1 MSSFIKKIVII
12 SIFFFTSF
20 KAYAA
25 CKFELELGDK
35 VSKIEK
41 KYGPP
46 FPLEFVGDDQLGLIA
61 ADADEV
67 CPNHSLKDVALEY
80 RFLNDELAAVNLI
93 SLEPDSDTKK
103 SKKTTIMN
111 YVKRNYGDFDTS
123 NNPKSYIGFEVI
135 EKVNEFIIYQRLLN
149 DDATID
155 EQIYISNPEQDNK
168 FMEYV
173 KNLEEQQ
180 LKEEQ

>member
-1 MSSFIKKIVII
+1 MKIVIK
-12 SIFFFTSF
+12 SILIFSLSIVYSYSACDF
-20 KAYAA
+20 KA
-25 CKFELELGDK
+25 KLGTKKTVFEKLE
-35 VSKIEK
+35 IT
-41 KYGPP
+41 GPP
-46 FPLEFVGDDQLGLIA
+46 LPSEYENFYIYGVLAED
-61 ADADEV
+61 V
-67 CPNHSLKDVALEY
+67 CPSENLEDVAIEY
-80 RFLNDELAAVNLI
+80 KFINDELIAINLI
-93 SLEPDSDTKK
+93 ALNDYTNQVSEKLTL
-103 SKKTTIMN
+103 MN

-155 EQIYISNPEQDNK
+155 EQVYISNPEQDNK

>member
-1 MSSFIKKIVII
+1 MKIIIKSILIFLLSIVY
-12 SIFFFTSF
+12 SYSACDF
-20 KAYAA
+20 KAKLGTKKAV
-25 CKFELELGDK
+25 FEKLE
-35 VSKIEK
+35 IT
-41 KYGPP
+41 GPP
-46 FPLEFVGDDQLGLIA
+46 LPSEYENFYIYGVLAED
-61 ADADEV
+61 V
-67 CPNHSLKDVALEY
+67 CPSENLEDIAIEY
-80 RFLNDELAAVNLI
+80 KFINDELIAINLI
-93 SLEPDSDTKK
+93 ALNDYTNQVSEKLTL
-103 SKKTTIMN
+103 MN

-155 EQIYISNPEQDNK
+155 EQVYISNPEQDNK

>member
-1 MSSFIKKIVII
+1 MKIIIK
-12 SIFFFTSF
+12 SILIFSLSVVYSYSACDF
-20 KAYAA
+20 KAKLGTKKAV
-25 CKFELELGDK
+25 FEKLE
-35 VSKIEK
+35 IT
-41 KYGPP
+41 GPP
-46 FPLEFVGDDQLGLIA
+46 LPSEYENFYIYGVLAED
-61 ADADEV
+61 V
-67 CPNHSLKDVALEY
+67 CPSEKLDDIAIEY
-80 RFLNDELAAVNLI
+80 KFLNDELIAINLI
-93 SLEPDSDTKK
+93 ALNDYTNQVSEKLTL
-103 SKKTTIMN
+103 MN
-111 YVKRNYGDFDTS
+111 YVKKNYGDFDTS

>member
-1 MSSFIKKIVII
+1 MKIIIKSILIFLLSIVY
-12 SIFFFTSF
+12 SYSACDF
-20 KAYAA
+20 KAKLGTKKAV
-25 CKFELELGDK
+25 FEKLE
-35 VSKIEK
+35 IT
-41 KYGPP
+41 GPP
-46 FPLEFVGDDQLGLIA
+46 LPSEYENFYIYGVLAED
-61 ADADEV
+61 V
-67 CPNHSLKDVALEY
+67 CPSEKLDDIAIEY
-80 RFLNDELAAVNLI
+80 KFLNDELIAINLI
-93 SLEPDSDTKK
+93 ALNDYTNKVSEKLTL
-103 SKKTTIMN
+103 MN
-111 YVKRNYGDFDTS
+111 YVKKNYGDFDTS

-180 LKEEQ
+180 LKEEE

>member
-1 MSSFIKKIVII
+1 MKIIIK
-12 SIFFFTSF
+12 SILIFSLSVVYSYSACDF
-20 KAYAA
+20 KAKLGTKKAV
-25 CKFELELGDK
+25 FEKLE
-35 VSKIEK
+35 IT
-41 KYGPP
+41 GPP
-46 FPLEFVGDDQLGLIA
+46 LPSEYENFYIYGVLAED
-61 ADADEV
+61 V
-67 CPNHSLKDVALEY
+67 CPSEKLDDIAIEY
-80 RFLNDELAAVNLI
+80 KFLNDELIAINLI
-93 SLEPDSDTKK
+93 ALNDYTNQVSEKLTL
-103 SKKTTIMN
+103 MN
-111 YVKRNYGDFDTS
+111 YVKKNYGDFDTS

-155 EQIYISNPEQDNK
+155 EQIYISNPEQDKK

>member
-1 MSSFIKKIVII
+1 MKIIIKSILIFSLSIVY
-12 SIFFFTSF
+12 SYSACDF
-20 KAYAA
+20 KVKLGTKKAV
-25 CKFELELGDK
+25 FEKLE
-35 VSKIEK
+35 IT
-41 KYGPP
+41 GPP
-46 FPLEFVGDDQLGLIA
+46 LPSEYENFYIYGVLAED
-61 ADADEV
+61 V
-67 CPNHSLKDVALEY
+67 CPSENLEDIAIEY
-80 RFLNDELAAVNLI
+80 KFINDELIAINLI
-93 SLEPDSDTKK
+93 ALNDYTNQVSEKLTL
-103 SKKTTIMN
+103 MN

-123 NNPKSYIGFEVI
+123 NNPKSYIGFEII

-155 EQIYISNPEQDNK
+155 EQVYISNPEQDNK

>member
-1 MSSFIKKIVII
+1 MNIIIKSILILSLSIVY
-12 SIFFFTSF
+12 SYSACDF
-20 KAYAA
+20 KAKLGTKKAV
-25 CKFELELGDK
+25 FEKLE
-35 VSKIEK
+35 IT
-41 KYGPP
+41 GPP
-46 FPLEFVGDDQLGLIA
+46 LPSEYENFYIYGVLAED
-61 ADADEV
+61 V
-67 CPNHSLKDVALEY
+67 CPSEKLDDIAIEY
-80 RFLNDELAAVNLI
+80 KFLNDELIAINLI
-93 SLEPDSDTKK
+93 ALNDYTNKVSEKLTL
-103 SKKTTIMN
+103 MN
-111 YVKRNYGDFDTS
+111 YVKKNYGDFDTS

>member
-1 MSSFIKKIVII
+1 MNIIIKSILIFSLSIVY
-12 SIFFFTSF
+12 SYSACDF
-20 KAYAA
+20 KAKLGTKKAV
-25 CKFELELGDK
+25 FEKLE
-35 VSKIEK
+35 IT
-41 KYGPP
+41 GPP
-46 FPLEFVGDDQLGLIA
+46 LPSEYENFYIYGVLAED
-61 ADADEV
+61 V
-67 CPNHSLKDVALEY
+67 CPSEKLDDIAIEY
-80 RFLNDELAAVNLI
+80 KFLNDELIAINLI
-93 SLEPDSDTKK
+93 ALNDYTNKVSEKLTL
-103 SKKTTIMN
+103 MN
-111 YVKRNYGDFDTS
+111 YVKKNYGDFDTS

>member
-1 MSSFIKKIVII
+1 MKIVIK
-12 SIFFFTSF
+12 SLLIFSLSVVYSYSACNF
-20 KAYAA
+20 KAKLGTKKAD
-25 CKFELELGDK
+25 FEKLE
-35 VSKIEK
+35 IA
-41 KYGPP
+41 GPP
-46 FPLEFVGDDQLGLIA
+46 LPSEYENFYIYGVLAED
-61 ADADEV
+61 V
-67 CPNHSLKDVALEY
+67 CPSENLDDIAIEY
-80 RFLNDELAAVNLI
+80 KFLNDELIAINLI
-93 SLEPDSDTKK
+93 ALNDYTNQVSEK
-103 SKKTTIMN
+103 STLMN
-111 YVKRNYGDFDTS
+111 YVKSNGDFDTS

-135 EKVNEFIIYQRLLN
+135 ERVNEFIIYQRLLN

>member
-1 MSSFIKKIVII
+1 MKIIIKSILIFSLSIVY
-12 SIFFFTSF
+12 SYSACNF
-20 KAYAA
+20 KAKLGTKKAD
-25 CKFELELGDK
+25 FEKLELT
-35 VSKIEK
+35 
-41 KYGPP
+41 GPP
-46 FPLEFVGDDQLGLIA
+46 LPSEYENFYIYGVLAED
-61 ADADEV
+61 V
-67 CPNHSLKDVALEY
+67 CPSENLDDVAIEY
-80 RFLNDELAAVNLI
+80 KFLNDELIAINLI
-93 SLEPDSDTKK
+93 ALNDYTNQVSEKLTL
-103 SKKTTIMN
+103 MN

-135 EKVNEFIIYQRLLN
+135 EKVNEFIIYQRLIN

-180 LKEEQ
+180 LKEEQWN

>member
-1 MSSFIKKIVII
+1 MKIIIKSILIFSLSIVY
-12 SIFFFTSF
+12 SYSACDF
-20 KAYAA
+20 KAKLGTKKAV
-25 CKFELELGDK
+25 FEKLE
-35 VSKIEK
+35 IT
-41 KYGPP
+41 GPP
-46 FPLEFVGDDQLGLIA
+46 LPSEYENFYIYGVLAED
-61 ADADEV
+61 V
-67 CPNHSLKDVALEY
+67 CPSEKLDDIAIEY
-80 RFLNDELAAVNLI
+80 KFLNDELIAINLI
-93 SLEPDSDTKK
+93 ALNDYTNKVSEKLTL
-103 SKKTTIMN
+103 MN
-111 YVKRNYGDFDTS
+111 YVKKNYGDFDTS

-180 LKEEQ
+180 LKEEQWN

>member
-1 MSSFIKKIVII
+1 MKIIIKSILIFSLSIVY
-12 SIFFFTSF
+12 SYSACDF
-20 KAYAA
+20 KA
-25 CKFELELGDK
+25 KLGTKKTVFEKLE
-35 VSKIEK
+35 IT
-41 KYGPP
+41 GPP
-46 FPLEFVGDDQLGLIA
+46 LPSEYENFYIYGVLAED
-61 ADADEV
+61 V
-67 CPNHSLKDVALEY
+67 CPSENLEDVAIEY
-80 RFLNDELAAVNLI
+80 KFINDELIAINLI
-93 SLEPDSDTKK
+93 ALNDYTNQVSEKLTL
-103 SKKTTIMN
+103 MN

>member
-1 MSSFIKKIVII
+1 MKIIIKSILIFSLSIVYSYSACDFKAKLGIKKTV
-12 SIFFFTSF
+12 
-20 KAYAA
+20 
-25 CKFELELGDK
+25 FEKLE
-35 VSKIEK
+35 IT
-41 KYGPP
+41 GPP
-46 FPLEFVGDDQLGLIA
+46 LPSEYENFYIYGVLAED
-61 ADADEV
+61 V
-67 CPNHSLKDVALEY
+67 CPSENLEDIAIEY
-80 RFLNDELAAVNLI
+80 KFINDELIAINLI
-93 SLEPDSDTKK
+93 ALNDYTNQVSEKLTL
-103 SKKTTIMN
+103 MN

-155 EQIYISNPEQDNK
+155 EQVYISNPEQDNK

>member
-1 MSSFIKKIVII
+1 MKIIIKSILIFSLSIVY
-12 SIFFFTSF
+12 SYSACDF
-20 KAYAA
+20 KAKLGTKKAV
-25 CKFELELGDK
+25 FEKLE
-35 VSKIEK
+35 IT
-41 KYGPP
+41 GPP
-46 FPLEFVGDDQLGLIA
+46 LPSEYENFYIYGVLAEA
-61 ADADEV
+61 V
-67 CPNHSLKDVALEY
+67 CPSEKLDDIAIEY
-80 RFLNDELAAVNLI
+80 KFLNDELIAINLI
-93 SLEPDSDTKK
+93 ALNDYTNKVSEKLTL
-103 SKKTTIMN
+103 MN
-111 YVKRNYGDFDTS
+111 YVKKNYGDFDTS

>member
-1 MSSFIKKIVII
+1 MKIIIKSVLIFSLSIVY
-12 SIFFFTSF
+12 SYSACDF
-20 KAYAA
+20 KAKLGTKKAV
-25 CKFELELGDK
+25 FEKLE
-35 VSKIEK
+35 IT
-41 KYGPP
+41 GPP
-46 FPLEFVGDDQLGLIA
+46 LPSEYENFYIYGVLAED
-61 ADADEV
+61 V
-67 CPNHSLKDVALEY
+67 CPSENLEDIAIEY
-80 RFLNDELAAVNLI
+80 KFINDELIAINLI
-93 SLEPDSDTKK
+93 ALNDYTNQVSEKLTL
-103 SKKTTIMN
+103 MN

-155 EQIYISNPEQDNK
+155 EQVYISNPEQDNK

>member
-1 MSSFIKKIVII
+1 MNIIIK
-12 SIFFFTSF
+12 SILILSLSTVYSYSACDF
-20 KAYAA
+20 KAKLGTKKAV
-25 CKFELELGDK
+25 FEKLE
-35 VSKIEK
+35 IT
-41 KYGPP
+41 GPP
-46 FPLEFVGDDQLGLIA
+46 LPSEYENFYIYGVLAED
-61 ADADEV
+61 V
-67 CPNHSLKDVALEY
+67 CPSEKLDDIAIEY
-80 RFLNDELAAVNLI
+80 KFLNDELIAINLI
-93 SLEPDSDTKK
+93 ALNDYTNQVSEKLTL
-103 SKKTTIMN
+103 MN
-111 YVKRNYGDFDTS
+111 YVKKNYGDFDTS

>member
-1 MSSFIKKIVII
+1 MKIIIKSILIFSLSIVY
-12 SIFFFTSF
+12 SYSGCDF
-20 KAYAA
+20 KA
-25 CKFELELGDK
+25 KLGTKKTVFEKLE
-35 VSKIEK
+35 IT
-41 KYGPP
+41 GPP
-46 FPLEFVGDDQLGLIA
+46 LPSEYENFYIYGVLAED
-61 ADADEV
+61 V
-67 CPNHSLKDVALEY
+67 CPSEKLDDIAIEY
-80 RFLNDELAAVNLI
+80 KFLNDELIAINLI
-93 SLEPDSDTKK
+93 ALNDYTNQVSEKLTL
-103 SKKTTIMN
+103 MN

-135 EKVNEFIIYQRLLN
+135 EKVNEYIIYQRLLN

-155 EQIYISNPEQDNK
+155 EQVYISNPEQDNK

>member
-1 MSSFIKKIVII
+1 MKIIIKSILIFSLSIVY
-12 SIFFFTSF
+12 SYSACDF
-20 KAYAA
+20 KA
-25 CKFELELGDK
+25 KLGTKKTVFEKLE
-35 VSKIEK
+35 IT
-41 KYGPP
+41 GPP
-46 FPLEFVGDDQLGLIA
+46 LPSEYENFYIYGVLAED
-61 ADADEV
+61 V
-67 CPNHSLKDVALEY
+67 CPSEKLDDIAIEY
-80 RFLNDELAAVNLI
+80 KFLNDELIAINLI
-93 SLEPDSDTKK
+93 ALNDYTNKVSEKLTL
-103 SKKTTIMN
+103 MN
-111 YVKRNYGDFDTS
+111 YVKKNYGDFDTS

-155 EQIYISNPEQDNK
+155 EQVYISNPEQDNK

>member
-1 MSSFIKKIVII
+1 MKIIIKSILIFSLSIVY
-12 SIFFFTSF
+12 SYSACDF
-20 KAYAA
+20 KAKLGTKKAV
-25 CKFELELGDK
+25 FEKLE
-35 VSKIEK
+35 IT
-41 KYGPP
+41 GPP
-46 FPLEFVGDDQLGLIA
+46 LPSEYENFYIYGVLAED
-61 ADADEV
+61 V
-67 CPNHSLKDVALEY
+67 CPSENLEDIAIEY
-80 RFLNDELAAVNLI
+80 KFINDELIAINLI
-93 SLEPDSDTKK
+93 ALNDYTNQVSEKLTL
-103 SKKTTIMN
+103 MN
-111 YVKRNYGDFDTS
+111 YVKKNYGDFDTS

>member
-1 MSSFIKKIVII
+1 MKIIIK
-12 SIFFFTSF
+12 SILIFSLSVVYSYSACDF
-20 KAYAA
+20 KAKLGTKKAV
-25 CKFELELGDK
+25 FEKLE
-35 VSKIEK
+35 IT
-41 KYGPP
+41 GPP
-46 FPLEFVGDDQLGLIA
+46 LPSEYENFYIYGVLAED
-61 ADADEV
+61 V
-67 CPNHSLKDVALEY
+67 CPSEKLDDIAIEY
-80 RFLNDELAAVNLI
+80 KFLNDELIAINLI
-93 SLEPDSDTKK
+93 ALNDYTNQVSEKLTL
-103 SKKTTIMN
+103 MN
-111 YVKRNYGDFDTS
+111 YVKKNYGDFDTS

-155 EQIYISNPEQDNK
+155 EQIYISNQEQDNK

>member
-1 MSSFIKKIVII
+1 MKLIIKSILIFSLSIVY
-12 SIFFFTSF
+12 SYSACDF
-20 KAYAA
+20 KAKLGTKKAV
-25 CKFELELGDK
+25 FEKLE
-35 VSKIEK
+35 IT
-41 KYGPP
+41 GPP
-46 FPLEFVGDDQLGLIA
+46 LPSEYENFYIYGVLAED
-61 ADADEV
+61 V
-67 CPNHSLKDVALEY
+67 CPSENLEDIAIEY
-80 RFLNDELAAVNLI
+80 KFINDELIAINLI
-93 SLEPDSDTKK
+93 ALNDYTNQVSEKLTL
-103 SKKTTIMN
+103 MN

>member
-1 MSSFIKKIVII
+1 MKIIIK
-12 SIFFFTSF
+12 SLLIFSLSVVYSYSACNF
-20 KAYAA
+20 KAKLGTKKAD
-25 CKFELELGDK
+25 FEKLE
-35 VSKIEK
+35 IA
-41 KYGPP
+41 GPP
-46 FPLEFVGDDQLGLIA
+46 LPSEYENFYIYGVLAED
-61 ADADEV
+61 V
-67 CPNHSLKDVALEY
+67 CPSENLDDIAIEY
-80 RFLNDELAAVNLI
+80 KFLNDELIAINLI
-93 SLEPDSDTKK
+93 ALNDYTNQVSEKLTL
-103 SKKTTIMN
+103 MN

>member
-1 MSSFIKKIVII
+1 MKIIIKSILIFSLSIVY
-12 SIFFFTSF
+12 SYSACDF
-20 KAYAA
+20 KVKLGTKKAV
-25 CKFELELGDK
+25 FEKLE
-35 VSKIEK
+35 IT
-41 KYGPP
+41 GPP
-46 FPLEFVGDDQLGLIA
+46 LPSEYENFYIYGVLAED
-61 ADADEV
+61 V
-67 CPNHSLKDVALEY
+67 CPSENLEDIAIEY
-80 RFLNDELAAVNLI
+80 KFINDELIAINLI
-93 SLEPDSDTKK
+93 ALNDYTNQVSEKLTL
-103 SKKTTIMN
+103 MN

-155 EQIYISNPEQDNK
+155 EQVYISNPEQDNK

-180 LKEEQ
+180 LKEEQWN

>member
-1 MSSFIKKIVII
+1 MKIIIKSILIFLLSIVY
-12 SIFFFTSF
+12 SYSACDF
-20 KAYAA
+20 KAKLGTKKAV
-25 CKFELELGDK
+25 FEKLE
-35 VSKIEK
+35 IT
-41 KYGPP
+41 GPP
-46 FPLEFVGDDQLGLIA
+46 LPSEYENFYIYGVLAED
-61 ADADEV
+61 V
-67 CPNHSLKDVALEY
+67 CPSENLEDIAIEY
-80 RFLNDELAAVNLI
+80 KFINDELIAINLI
-93 SLEPDSDTKK
+93 ALNDYTNQVSEKLTL
-103 SKKTTIMN
+103 MN
-111 YVKRNYGDFDTS
+111 YVKKNYGDFNTS

>member
-1 MSSFIKKIVII
+1 MKIIIKSILIFLLSIVY
-12 SIFFFTSF
+12 SYSACDF
-20 KAYAA
+20 KAKLGTKKAV
-25 CKFELELGDK
+25 FEKLE
-35 VSKIEK
+35 IT
-41 KYGPP
+41 GPP
-46 FPLEFVGDDQLGLIA
+46 LPSEYENFYIYGVLAED
-61 ADADEV
+61 V
-67 CPNHSLKDVALEY
+67 CPSEKLDDIAIEY
-80 RFLNDELAAVNLI
+80 KFLNDELIAINLI
-93 SLEPDSDTKK
+93 ALNDYTNKVSEKLTL
-103 SKKTTIMN
+103 MN
-111 YVKRNYGDFDTS
+111 YVKKNYGDFDTS

>member
-1 MSSFIKKIVII
+1 MKIIIKSILIFSLSIVY
-12 SIFFFTSF
+12 SYSACDF
-20 KAYAA
+20 KA
-25 CKFELELGDK
+25 KLGTKKTVFEKLE
-35 VSKIEK
+35 IT
-41 KYGPP
+41 GPP
-46 FPLEFVGDDQLGLIA
+46 LPSEYENFYIYGVLAED
-61 ADADEV
+61 V
-67 CPNHSLKDVALEY
+67 CPSENLEDVAIEY
-80 RFLNDELAAVNLI
+80 KFINDELIAINLI
-93 SLEPDSDTKK
+93 ALNDYTNQVSEKLTL
-103 SKKTTIMN
+103 MN
-111 YVKRNYGDFDTS
+111 YVKKNYGDFDTS

-155 EQIYISNPEQDNK
+155 EQVYISNPEQDNK

>member
-1 MSSFIKKIVII
+1 MKIIIKSILIFSLSIVY
-12 SIFFFTSF
+12 SYSACNF
-20 KAYAA
+20 KAKLGTKKAD
-25 CKFELELGDK
+25 FEKLELT
-35 VSKIEK
+35 
-41 KYGPP
+41 GPP
-46 FPLEFVGDDQLGLIA
+46 LPSEYENFYIYGVLAED
-61 ADADEV
+61 V
-67 CPNHSLKDVALEY
+67 CPSENLDDVAIEY
-80 RFLNDELAAVNLI
+80 KFLNDELIAINLI
-93 SLEPDSDTKK
+93 ALNDYTNQVSEKLTL
-103 SKKTTIMN
+103 MN

-135 EKVNEFIIYQRLLN
+135 EKVNEFIIYQRLIN

>member
-1 MSSFIKKIVII
+1 MKIIIKSILIFSLSIVY
-12 SIFFFTSF
+12 SYSACDF
-20 KAYAA
+20 KA
-25 CKFELELGDK
+25 KLGTKKTVFEKLE
-35 VSKIEK
+35 IT
-41 KYGPP
+41 GPP
-46 FPLEFVGDDQLGLIA
+46 LPSEYENFYIYGVLAED
-61 ADADEV
+61 V
-67 CPNHSLKDVALEY
+67 CPSENLEDIAIEY
-80 RFLNDELAAVNLI
+80 KFINDELIAINLI
-93 SLEPDSDTKK
+93 ALNDYTNQVSEKLTL
-103 SKKTTIMN
+103 MN

-155 EQIYISNPEQDNK
+155 EQVYISNPEQDNK

>member
-1 MSSFIKKIVII
+1 MKIIIKSILIFSLSIVY
-12 SIFFFTSF
+12 SYSACNF
-20 KAYAA
+20 KAKLGTKKAD
-25 CKFELELGDK
+25 FEKLELT
-35 VSKIEK
+35 
-41 KYGPP
+41 GPP
-46 FPLEFVGDDQLGLIA
+46 LPSEYENFYIYGVLAED
-61 ADADEV
+61 V
-67 CPNHSLKDVALEY
+67 CPSENLDDVAIEY
-80 RFLNDELAAVNLI
+80 KFLNDELIAINLI
-93 SLEPDSDTKK
+93 ALNDYTNQVSEKLTL
-103 SKKTTIMN
+103 MN

>member
-1 MSSFIKKIVII
+1 MNIIIKSILILSLSIVY
-12 SIFFFTSF
+12 SYSACDF
-20 KAYAA
+20 KAKLGTKKAV
-25 CKFELELGDK
+25 FEKLE
-35 VSKIEK
+35 IT
-41 KYGPP
+41 GPP
-46 FPLEFVGDDQLGLIA
+46 LPSEYENFYIYGVLAED
-61 ADADEV
+61 V
-67 CPNHSLKDVALEY
+67 CPSEKLDDIAIEY
-80 RFLNDELAAVNLI
+80 KFLNDELVAINLI
-93 SLEPDSDTKK
+93 ALNDYTNQVSEKLTL
-103 SKKTTIMN
+103 MN
-111 YVKRNYGDFDTS
+111 YVKKNYGDFDTS

>member
-1 MSSFIKKIVII
+1 MKIIIK
-12 SIFFFTSF
+12 SILIFSLSVVYSYSACDF
-20 KAYAA
+20 KAKLGTKKAV
-25 CKFELELGDK
+25 FEKLE
-35 VSKIEK
+35 IT
-41 KYGPP
+41 GPP
-46 FPLEFVGDDQLGLIA
+46 LPSEYENFYIYGVLAED
-61 ADADEV
+61 V
-67 CPNHSLKDVALEY
+67 CPSEKLDDIAIEY
-80 RFLNDELAAVNLI
+80 KFLNDELIAINLI
-93 SLEPDSDTKK
+93 ALNDYTNQVSEKLTL
-103 SKKTTIMN
+103 MN
-111 YVKRNYGDFDTS
+111 YVKKNYGDFDTS

-180 LKEEQ
+180 LKEEQWN

>member
-1 MSSFIKKIVII
+1 MKIIIKSILIFSLSIVY
-12 SIFFFTSF
+12 SYSACDF
-20 KAYAA
+20 KAKLGTKKAV
-25 CKFELELGDK
+25 FEKLE
-35 VSKIEK
+35 IT
-41 KYGPP
+41 GPP
-46 FPLEFVGDDQLGLIA
+46 LPSEYENFYIYGVLAED
-61 ADADEV
+61 V
-67 CPNHSLKDVALEY
+67 CPSENLEDIAIEY
-80 RFLNDELAAVNLI
+80 KFINDELIAINLI
-93 SLEPDSDTKK
+93 ALNDYTNQVSEKLTL
-103 SKKTTIMN
+103 MN
-111 YVKRNYGDFDTS
+111 YVKKNYGDFDTS

-155 EQIYISNPEQDNK
+155 EQVYISNPEQDNK

>member
-1 MSSFIKKIVII
+1 MNIIIKSILIFLLSIVY
-12 SIFFFTSF
+12 SYSACDF
-20 KAYAA
+20 KAKLGTKKAV
-25 CKFELELGDK
+25 FEKLE
-35 VSKIEK
+35 IT
-41 KYGPP
+41 GPP
-46 FPLEFVGDDQLGLIA
+46 LPSEYENFYIYGVLAED
-61 ADADEV
+61 V
-67 CPNHSLKDVALEY
+67 CPSEKLDDIAIEY
-80 RFLNDELAAVNLI
+80 KFLNDELIAINLI
-93 SLEPDSDTKK
+93 ALNDYTNQVSEKLTL
-103 SKKTTIMN
+103 MN
-111 YVKRNYGDFDTS
+111 YVKKNYGDFDTS

-155 EQIYISNPEQDNK
+155 EQVYISNPEQDNK